1 MKICLYKYL
10 IFWIY
15 WRTVLRFYF
24 TRMRSSS
31 YSNRT
36 DVQRL
41 FLNTILNMMI
51 TSGCYVE
58 TLHHSTCYW
67 NSNNMVSIFYYIWIL
82 CFILFKPCL
91 KITKKYK
98 LKITHYANFLGQ
110 KEEKT
115 NFSLSFSL
123 SLSHTHTRTHKL
135 IYSDSF
141 IESVKF
147 TNLSFVGSTL
157 REMQMF
163 ASLQKHRSALTASN
177 ISE

>member
-1 MKICLYKYL
+1 MNIFRKICLYKYL
-10 IFWIY
+10 IFWRY

-58 TLHHSTCYW
+58 TLHHSICYW

-123 SLSHTHTRTHKL
+123 SLSLTHTHTRTHKHTYKN
-135 IYSDSF
+135 IAKIF
-141 IESVKF
+141 KF
-147 TNLSFVGSTL
+147 CF
-157 REMQMF
+157 R
-163 ASLQKHRSALTASN
+163 A
-177 ISE
+177 